1 VETAAGCHGDCGKVA
16 GEGFPPGWPGTV
28 AGTGVAANGH
38 MRLTPLVLRSLLALA
53 VTVVASTPVLA
64 GAPTDQLRQHV
75 DQVIKLLDDPAL
87 KGKPAERHAK
97 VRKIAEDI
105 FDYPD
110 TARRALGRHWN
121 DRTPQERQEFSQV
134 FSDVLDR
141 AYISKIELYQGEK
154 VTYAGESIEGDE
166 ATVKTKIITNKGTEV
181 PVDYRAHLKN
191 GRWLVYDVIIEGVS
205 LVANYRSQFNKIVQ
219 TESYAVLLD
228 KLRAKDVEPA
238 ASPGP
243 SPRRPAPAR

>member
-1 VETAAGCHGDCGKVA
+1 VRPPISCG
-16 GEGFPPGWPGTV
+16 
-28 AGTGVAANGH
+28 
-38 MRLTPLVLRSLLALA
+38 
-53 VTVVASTPVLA
+53 
-64 GAPTDQLRQHV
+64 
-75 DQVIKLLDDPAL
+75 IKLLDDQAL
-87 KGKPAERHAK
+87 KGKPSERHAK

-121 DRTPQERQEFSQV
+121 DRTPQQRQEFSQL
-134 FSDVLDR
+134 FGDVLDR
-141 AYISKIELYQGEK
+141 AYISKIELYRGEK
-154 VTYAGESIEGDE
+154 VTYAGESIDGDE
-166 ATVKTKIITNKGTEV
+166 ATVKTKIITDKGTEV

-219 TESYAVLLD
+219 TESYAALLD

-238 ASPGP
+238 ASPGGP
-243 SPRRPAPAR
+243 SPRRPARPR